1 MPKNKIIGKNKSSKA
16 KLAYQAAYNKRP
28 DEVARRV
35 ELNGEARKR
44 KIYGKR
50 HANGVDLSHTKSGKM
65 VLEKRSTNRARNGK
79 NGKSTKK

>member
-1 MPKNKIIGKNKSSKA
+1 MSKNKIKGRTKSSKA

-28 DEVARRV
+28 EEITRRQ

-50 HANGVDLSHTKSGKM
+50 YANGVDLSHTKSGQM
-65 VLEKRSTNRARNGK
+65 VLEKRATNRARNGK